1 LKGRKEVSNR
11 KSFKRLYFS
20 VNIRLKLLFCYNY
33 LTMFN
38 VIRIPTKY
46 SRTINRFSEKE
57 KAELL
62 DSLIC
67 IGAGMSH
74 NVSDSLV

>member
-1 LKGRKEVSNR
+1 
-11 KSFKRLYFS
+11 
-20 VNIRLKLLFCYNY
+20 
-33 LTMFN
+33 MFN

-62 DSLIC
+62 GALIS
-67 IGAGMSH
+67 IGAS
-74 NVSDSLV
+74 NSIEVSDTSV